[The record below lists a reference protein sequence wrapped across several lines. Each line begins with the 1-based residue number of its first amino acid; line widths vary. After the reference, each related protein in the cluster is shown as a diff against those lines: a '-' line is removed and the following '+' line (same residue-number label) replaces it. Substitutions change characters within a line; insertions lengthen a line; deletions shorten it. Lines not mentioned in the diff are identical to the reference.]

1 MVLKKKEKNVLIV
14 TVPFYFEFYFCTCY
28 YLLSLHDDIIIKT
41 KNCTGVLEHL
51 KRCFTQGKGVGLA
64 CAKLVSEEY
73 KDGYHTIKLSVVG
86 AVR

>member
-1 MVLKKKEKNVLIV
+1 MVVKKKEKNVLVIN
-14 TVPFYFEFYFCTCY
+14 VPYYYEYYFSTTY

-41 KNCTGVLEHL
+41 KNCTGILEHI
-51 KRCFTQGKGVGLA
+51 KRSFTQGKGVGLA

-73 KDGYHTIKLSVVG
+73 KDGYHTITLSVVG